1 MKSLTTPQG
10 PAVPSMEATPPKTDP
25 FANGARIGRAGALAI
40 AVLFGGGF
48 AWLSLAPLSSAVVV
62 PASLVVES
70 YRQPVQHL
78 EGGIVRNLLVRSG
91 DRVQAGQVLLQLEE
105 VRADAAVQGL
115 QDQLDAELA
124 RNARADAER
133 LMREKVTYP
142 PDLVERAK
150 TSQNTR
156 SLLEAEVELFAARRR
171 QWLGQTAFL
180 RNQTAQVRAEIQGL
194 QAQITAA
201 NSNRRLLEQELDMN
215 RDLYRREFVQQTRVM
230 GFERALA
237 EKDEKRGEYDAELAK
252 AQQKLV
258 ELDLKVIGLQDD
270 YVKRASDEYT
280 EANRRVLDLRER
292 LRPMSNALARQS
304 VEAPVGG
311 EVVGLQVHSPG
322 TVIRAGEVL
331 MEIVPYGAK
340 LLVEGKVRPED
351 MADLAVGLPVSVQIT
366 AFKQRSTPQ
375 LAGRVTY
382 VSADSLTESV
392 NGHAVPYYLLQAT
405 VDAESTRLLPR
416 RLAPG
421 MPATLFIETRPRSAL
436 DYLLQPLTDAM
447 QRAFVEP

>member
-1 MKSLTTPQG
+1 MKSLTIPQG
-10 PAVPSMEATPPKTDP
+10 PTAPPMNVTPTKTDP
-25 FANGARIGRAGALAI
+25 FVNGARIGRAGALAI

-78 EGGIVRNLLVRSG
+78 EGGIVRSLLVRSG
-91 DRVQAGQVLLQLEE
+91 DRVQAGQVLMQLEE
-105 VRADAAVQGL
+105 VRADAAVQAL

-150 TSQNTR
+150 TGQNAS

-171 QWLGQTAFL
+171 QWLGQTALL

-237 EKDEKRGEYDAELAK
+237 EKDEKRG
-252 AQQKLV
+252 
-258 ELDLKVIGLQDD
+258 
-270 YVKRASDEYT
+270 
-280 EANRRVLDLRER
+280 
-292 LRPMSNALARQS
+292 
-304 VEAPVGG
+304 
-311 EVVGLQVHSPG
+311 
-322 TVIRAGEVL
+322 
-331 MEIVPYGAK
+331 
-340 LLVEGKVRPED
+340 
-351 MADLAVGLPVSVQIT
+351 
-366 AFKQRSTPQ
+366 STTPN
-375 LAGRVTY
+375 
-382 VSADSLTESV
+382 S
-392 NGHAVPYYLLQAT
+392 
-405 VDAESTRLLPR
+405 PR
-416 RLAPG
+416 RS
-421 MPATLFIETRPRSAL
+421 RSSSSW
-436 DYLLQPLTDAM
+436 T
-447 QRAFVEP
+447 